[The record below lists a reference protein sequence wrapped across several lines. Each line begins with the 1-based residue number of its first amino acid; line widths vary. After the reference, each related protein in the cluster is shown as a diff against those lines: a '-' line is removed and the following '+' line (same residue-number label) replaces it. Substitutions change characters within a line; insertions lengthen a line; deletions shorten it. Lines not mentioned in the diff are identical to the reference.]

1 MNVYKMWCLP
11 KDNEVE
17 KRLSEKYEDLLER
30 QKKLEIENKL
40 LREKVEKAETK
51 WSSNIDAF
59 VEQWY
64 EDNRD
69 EIDIGVVDLKFF
81 KVDLMPDNLEK
92 HIYKKVLKIVFSFL
106 NSSLSPKLDMADE
119 EEIMIQRDEFIVA

>member
-1 MNVYKMWCLP
+1 MWCLP